1 MRSSAKPRAR
11 ACVGRLLL
19 TAIMVLAIVPHA
31 STASADVQACL
42 GASEK
47 GQRSRSAGKLRE
59 AREQFLLCSSDG
71 CPAMVRRDC
80 AQWQSEVIAT
90 LPSIVLGAKDRGGR
104 DLFDV
109 SVSVDGEPLVKKLDG
124 KSLPIDPGP
133 HTFKFEMAGAPPV
146 VERALV
152 KEGEKTRVIAV
163 TFAIGAPATSDAPPG
178 PGPGGDTTVKTAPGP
193 ERHHT
198 VFPWVVVGL
207 GVATMG
213 AGIVVILT
221 SPSLPTGCDKSTQ
234 TCTRLAGEDPTSFA
248 KRQEDAGRSES
259 QPLEGLVVGGIGL
272 AVAGAGL
279 LWHFLEPT
287 GPDRTGA
294 LRFTP
299 WAAPGSAGGSVGATF

>member
-1 MRSSAKPRAR
+1 MAHVRISLAVS
-11 ACVGRLLL
+11 LL
-19 TAIMVLAIVPHA
+19 VA
-31 STASADVQACL
+31 STLASSVASADVQACL

-47 GQRSRSAGKLRE
+47 GQRARSAGKLRE

-80 AQWQSEVIAT
+80 AQWQGEVIAT
-90 LPSIVLGAKDRGGR
+90 LPSVVLGAKDRVGR

-109 SVSVDGEPLVKKLDG
+109 TVSVDGETLVRKLDG

-133 HTFKFEMAGAPPV
+133 HTFKFETAGAPPV

-152 KEGEKTRVIAV
+152 KEGEKTRVITV
-163 TFAIGAPATSDAPPG
+163 TFAIGAATGDTPATAAAPP
-178 PGPGGDTTVKTAPGP
+178 DSADKSAPGP

-198 VFPWVVVGL
+198 VFPWIVVGL
-207 GVATMG
+207 GVVTMG
-213 AGIVVILT
+213 AGVVAILA
-221 SPSLPTGCDKSTQ
+221 SPSLPAGCSSSTKTCIRLTGESASD
-234 TCTRLAGEDPTSFA
+234 FA

-259 QPLEGLVVGGIGL
+259 QPTEGLIVAGIGFG
-272 AVAGAGL
+272 VAAAGL

-287 GPDRTGA
+287 GPERTGA

-299 WAAPGSAGGSVGATF
+299 WAAPGIAGGALGASF

>member
-1 MRSSAKPRAR
+1 MTPLHRYLALSVLLASGLASSR
-11 ACVGRLLL
+11 
-19 TAIMVLAIVPHA
+19 
-31 STASADVQACL
+31 ASADVQACL

-47 GQRSRSAGKLRE
+47 GQRARTAGKLRE

-109 SVSVDGEPLVKKLDG
+109 TVSVDGEPLVKKLDG

-146 VERALV
+146 IERALV
-152 KEGEKTRVIAV
+152 KEGEKTRVITV
-163 TFAIGAPATSDAPPG
+163 TFAIGTPSSDTPAPAGGPPAEPVDKG
-178 PGPGGDTTVKTAPGP
+178 PPPV
-193 ERHHT
+193 ERSHT
-198 VFPWVVVGL
+198 IFPWIVVGL

-213 AGIVVILT
+213 AGIVVIVT
-221 SPSLPTGCDKSTQ
+221 SPSLPSGCASTTK
-234 TCTRLAGEDPTSFA
+234 TCTRLPGEDASAFA

-259 QPLEGLVVGGIGL
+259 QPTEGLIIGAIGL
-272 AVAGAGL
+272 GVAGAGL

-287 GPDRTGA
+287 GPERTGA

-299 WAAPGSAGGSVGATF
+299 WASPGLAGGAVGASF

>member
-1 MRSSAKPRAR
+1 MPQLRSYLAVSI
-11 ACVGRLLL
+11 LL
-19 TAIMVLAIVPHA
+19 ASGLA
-31 STASADVQACL
+31 SSRASADIQACL

-47 GQRSRSAGKLRE
+47 GQRARSAGKLRE

-163 TFAIGAPATSDAPPG
+163 TFAIGAPATADVPPG
-178 PGPGGDTTVKTAPGP
+178 PGPAGDTTEKPAPGP

-198 VFPWVVVGL
+198 VFPWIVVGL
-207 GVATMG
+207 GVATIG
-213 AGIVVILT
+213 AGLVVILT
-221 SPSLPTGCDKSTQ
+221 SPSLPAGCEKATQ
-234 TCTRLAGEDPTSFA
+234 TCTRLAGEDASSFA
-248 KRQEDAGRSES
+248 KRQEEAGRSES
-259 QPLEGLVVGGIGL
+259 QPLEGLIVGGIGV

-287 GPDRTGA
+287 GPDRSGA

>member
-1 MRSSAKPRAR
+1 MAHVHLSLAGS
-11 ACVGRLLL
+11 LLL
-19 TAIMVLAIVPHA
+19 VSTLASGV
-31 STASADVQACL
+31 ASADVQACL

-47 GQRSRSAGKLRE
+47 GQRARSAGKLRE

-80 AQWQSEVIAT
+80 AQWQGEVIAT
-90 LPSIVLGAKDRGGR
+90 LPSIVLGAKDRAGR

-109 SVSVDGEPLVKKLDG
+109 TVSVDGETLVRTLDG

-146 VERALV
+146 IERALV

-163 TFAIGAPATSDAPPG
+163 TFASDAATSDAPATP
-178 PGPGGDTTVKTAPGP
+178 APDAADKSAAGA
-193 ERHHT
+193 EHHHT
-198 VFPWVVVGL
+198 VFPWIVVGL

-213 AGIVVILT
+213 TGLVVIFT
-221 SPSLPTGCDKSTQ
+221 SPALPNGCSSSSR
-234 TCTRLAGEDPTSFA
+234 TCVRLTNESATAFA

-259 QPLEGLVVGGIGL
+259 QPTEGLIVTGIGL
-272 AVAGAGL
+272 GVAAAGL
-279 LWHFLEPT
+279 VWHFLEPT
-287 GPDRTGA
+287 GPERTGA

-299 WAAPGSAGGSVGATF
+299 WAAPGTAGGALGASF